1 MEEEDDDF
9 YGGGERQ
16 QSGADLAQ
24 AEGPQQM
31 KVEQMDTGGDG
42 EDEEEEE
49 EEEDEDVRT
58 SQITLEKERLLIRY
72 IGCPIHS
79 RQTHRCYQSRA
90 EVGQRLTLL
99 SLFTVHTSNTR
110 L

>member
-16 QSGADLAQ
+16 QSGAESTH
-24 AEGPQQM
+24 AEGPQQV

-42 EDEEEEE
+42 AEDEDEEE

-58 SQITLEKERLLIRY
+58 RQTTMEKERLLIRY

-79 RQTHRCYQSRA
+79 RQTHRCCQSRA

-99 SLFTVHTSNTR
+99 HCYRSHI
-110 L
+110 